1 MEVDSK
7 AYMPLFE
14 RYGSPCREAEIKQ
27 YGYLTRPDKLD
38 TFERIRHM
46 DDNAARLIAEC
57 EALIT
62 QLTAYRQDLVTRY
75 NELATM
81 TSRDRVLLERYPNYG
96 GKIVYYV
103 RMFTDYED
111 GTTVNTSSER
121 FEGRDRRKALARF
134 EEIRKQR
141 PGIEAIKDI
150 EKRHWE
156 K

>member
-1 MEVDSK
+1 MENKEGYS
-7 AYMPLFE
+7 ALFE
-14 RYGSPCREAEIKQ
+14 RYGSPSEEAEIRL

-38 TFERIRHM
+38 TFKRIRDN
-46 DDNAARLIAEC
+46 DDSAARMIADC
-57 EALIT
+57 KRLVT

-81 TSRDRVLLERYPNYG
+81 ASRDRVLLERYPNYG

-121 FEGRDRRKALARF
+121 FEGRDRRKAFARF

-150 EKRHWE
+150 EKRSWE